1 MEPNSNAA
9 LRISYRRLKVS
20 FELQPKAPKV
30 LEEFMNRWRVLFYV
44 AAVSIFCGS
53 AVFAQAQE
61 SAPSSD
67 TPAYAVATGTR
78 ILVSLQ
84 TPISTKVDKAGK
96 RIHVRTLE
104 PIITQDGSTLPPGA
118 EIRGHLDKVQS
129 AGKTGRA
136 HLWITFDD
144 IRTRNGWVPLV
155 AALIDAPGVH
165 SIRVLYD
172 REGEIE
178 APTSNRDQEALA
190 MAMAALAGA
199 EPGIAGNDKKDAAKG
214 AATGAAE
221 AFIATSGIGQDLT
234 LAENMKLEIA
244 LRRPLYFGKI

>member
-1 MEPNSNAA
+1 
-9 LRISYRRLKVS
+9 
-20 FELQPKAPKV
+20 
-30 LEEFMNRWRVLFYV
+30 MNRWRVLLC
-44 AAVSIFCGS
+44 AIALAIFCVTPVYAQSQDASS
-53 AVFAQAQE
+53 A
-61 SAPSSD
+61 SD
-67 TPAYAVATGTR
+67 TPTYAVAPGTR

-84 TPISTKVDKAGK
+84 TPISTKVDKTGK
-96 RIHVRTLE
+96 HIQVRTLE
-104 PIITQDGSTLPPGA
+104 PLVTQDGTTLPSGA

-144 IRTRNGWVPLV
+144 IRTQAGWIPLV
-155 AALIDAPGVH
+155 ASLIDAPGVH

-178 APTSNRDQEALA
+178 APTSNHQQEALA

-199 EPGIAGNDKKDAAKG
+199 EPGIANNNKQDAAKG

-221 AFIATSGIGQDLT
+221 AFMATSGIGQDLT
-234 LAENMKLEIA
+234 LAQNMKLEIVLQRA
-244 LRRPLYFGKI
+244 LYFGKT

>member
-1 MEPNSNAA
+1 
-9 LRISYRRLKVS
+9 
-20 FELQPKAPKV
+20 
-30 LEEFMNRWRVLFYV
+30 MNRWRVLLCS
-44 AAVSIFCGS
+44 AALLIFSCS
-53 AVFAQAQE
+53 PVQAQ
-61 SAPSSD
+61 SQDTPSQGSD

-78 ILVSLQ
+78 ILVALQ
-84 TPISTKVDKAGK
+84 TPISTKVDKTGK

-104 PIITQDGSTLPPGA
+104 PIVTQDGTTLPPGA

-144 IRTRNGWVPLV
+144 IRTRGGWVPLV
-155 AALIDAPGVH
+155 ASLIDAPGVR
-165 SIRVLYD
+165 SIRVLFD

-178 APTSNRDQEALA
+178 APPSNHQQEALA

-199 EPGIAGNDKKDAAKG
+199 EPGIANNNNKDAAKG

-221 AFIATSGIGQDLT
+221 AFMATSGIGQDLT
-234 LAENMKLEIA
+234 LPENMKLEIA
-244 LRRPLYFGKI
+244 LQRPLYFGRI

>member
-1 MEPNSNAA
+1 MKRWRIFLYAAA
-9 LRISYRRLKVS
+9 LST
-20 FELQPKAPKV
+20 
-30 LEEFMNRWRVLFYV
+30 
-44 AAVSIFCGS
+44 FCTS
-53 AVFAQAQE
+53 SVQAQ
-61 SAPSSD
+61 SQDASPTPD

-78 ILVSLQ
+78 ILVALQ
-84 TPISTKVDKAGK
+84 TPISTKLDKAGK

-104 PIITQDGSTLPPGA
+104 PIVTQDGTTLPPGA

-144 IRTRNGWVPLV
+144 IRTRTGWVPLV

-165 SIRVLYD
+165 SIHVLYD

-178 APTSNRDQEALA
+178 APASSRDQEALA

-199 EPGIAGNDKKDAAKG
+199 EPGIVSNDKKDAAKG

-221 AFIATSGIGQDLT
+221 AFMATSGIGQDLT
-234 LAENMKLEIA
+234 LAENTKLEIV
-244 LRRPLYFGKI
+244 LQRPLYFGKT

>member
-1 MEPNSNAA
+1 
-9 LRISYRRLKVS
+9 
-20 FELQPKAPKV
+20 
-30 LEEFMNRWRVLFYV
+30 MNRWRMLLYM
-44 AAVSIFCGS
+44 AALAIFCIS
-53 AVFAQAQE
+53 PVQAQ
-61 SAPSSD
+61 SLDASPASD

-84 TPISTKVDKAGK
+84 TPISTKVDKTGK
-96 RIHVRTLE
+96 RIQVRTLE
-104 PIITQDGSTLPPGA
+104 PIVTQDGSTLPAGA
-118 EIRGHLDKVQS
+118 QIRGHLDKVQS

-144 IRTRNGWVPLV
+144 IRTRTGWVPLV

-178 APTSNRDQEALA
+178 APTSNHQQEALA

-199 EPGIAGNDKKDAAKG
+199 EPGIVNNNKQDAAKG

-221 AFIATSGIGQDLT
+221 AFMATSGIGQDLT
-234 LAENMKLEIA
+234 LAENMKLEIV
-244 LRRPLYFGKI
+244 LQRPLYFGKT

>member
-1 MEPNSNAA
+1 M
-9 LRISYRRLKVS
+9 I
-20 FELQPKAPKV
+20 
-30 LEEFMNRWRVLFYV
+30 RWRVFLCM
-44 AAVSIFCGS
+44 AAVSIFCTS
-53 AVFAQAQE
+53 RVQAQTQD
-61 SAPSSD
+61 SALQVSD

-78 ILVSLQ
+78 ILVALQ
-84 TPISTKVDKAGK
+84 TPISTKVDKSGK
-96 RIHVRTLE
+96 RIQVRTLE
-104 PIITQDGSTLPPGA
+104 PIITQDGTTLPAGA

-144 IRTRNGWVPLV
+144 IRTRAGWVPLV
-155 AALIDAPGVH
+155 ASLIDAPGVH
-165 SIRVLYD
+165 SIRVLFD

-199 EPGIAGNDKKDAAKG
+199 EPGIVNNDKKDAAKG

-221 AFIATSGIGQDLT
+221 AFMATSGIGQDLT
-234 LAENMKLEIA
+234 LAENMKLEIV
-244 LRRPLYFGKI
+244 LQRPLYFGKT

>member
-1 MEPNSNAA
+1 MNCLRVLVSTAA
-9 LRISYRRLKVS
+9 LSLISL
-20 FELQPKAPKV
+20 APV
-30 LEEFMNRWRVLFYV
+30 
-44 AAVSIFCGS
+44 
-53 AVFAQAQE
+53 QAQTQDPAAA
-61 SAPSSD
+61 APD
-67 TPAYAVATGTR
+67 APAYAVATGTR

-104 PIITQDGSTLPPGA
+104 PLVTQDGTRLPPGA

-144 IRTRNGWVPLV
+144 IRTRTGWVPLV

-172 REGEIE
+172 RQGEIE

-199 EPGIAGNDKKDAAKG
+199 EPGVANNDKKDAAKG

-221 AFIATSGIGQDLT
+221 AFMATSGIGQDLT
-234 LAENMKLEIA
+234 LAENMKLE
-244 LRRPLYFGKI
+244 LVLQRPLYFGKI